1 MQSIQFILVTF
12 LFLATLSACSS
23 DTSLEVRSLSESDRL
38 IPVDTIAIQETDEDY
53 IGNYDVLYVTNSP
66 FRMYVPDIQRGR
78 IAVLNRNGII
88 ARYIGEPGAGPG
100 ELSGPVSVKVAG
112 DRVVVKQSNG
122 QGMAVFDT
130 SGTYVDSYQF
140 PEGVQSLG
148 AHAFH
153 TVEEG
158 YIHAVTK
165 SESVLDL
172 PASPEQPTLGQFNN
186 QFELEHY
193 FGSYPEMY
201 TEVEYALGE
210 ASIDLEDGSLVVGYN
225 LTPDVQVYNAE
236 DRVLA
241 DVKQLSHS
249 EFKHPSEP
257 LSIRMAQENQSDFME
272 QLAGVSLVRRTY
284 LLPNRTV
291 VQGFENRTLAFYENE
306 HDPAE
311 REDYA
316 ILADLN
322 SDRQEALSLP
332 GPILARDDSNRI
344 YVELDPTPD
353 QRTIGVYEVT
363 GWDD

>member
-1 MQSIQFILVTF
+1 MRFLQVILATV
-12 LFLATLSACSS
+12 LFLVTLSACSS
-23 DTSLEVRSLSESDRL
+23 DTSPEVHTLSESDQL
-38 IPVDTIAIQETDEDY
+38 VPLDTIAIQETDEDY
-53 IGNYDVLYVTNSP
+53 IGNYDVLYIANAP

-78 IAVLNRNGII
+78 IAVLNRNGTI

-122 QGMAVFDT
+122 QRIAVFDT

-148 AHAFH
+148 AHAFYI
-153 TVEEG
+153 VEEG
-158 YIHAVTK
+158 YIHAATR
-165 SESVLDL
+165 SESVLNL
-172 PASPEQPTLGQFNN
+172 PASPEQPTLAYFNE

-201 TEVEYALGE
+201 TEAEYALGE
-210 ASIDLEDGSLVVGYN
+210 ASIDVQDGKLVVGYN
-225 LTPDVQVYNAE
+225 LTPDVQVYNTENRA
-236 DRVLA
+236 LA
-241 DVKQLSHS
+241 DVKQLSHP
-249 EFKHPSEP
+249 EFKHPSES
-257 LSIRMAQENQSDFME
+257 LSIDMAQSDRSGF
-272 QLAGVSLVRRTY
+272 LDRLSNVSLVRRTY
-284 LLPNRTV
+284 VTPNQTL
-291 VQGFENRTLAFYENE
+291 VQGFENRSLAYYENE

-322 SDRQEALSLP
+322 SDQQETLRLP
-332 GPILARDDSNRI
+332 GPILARDDVNRI

-353 QRTIGVYEVT
+353 QRKIGVYEVV